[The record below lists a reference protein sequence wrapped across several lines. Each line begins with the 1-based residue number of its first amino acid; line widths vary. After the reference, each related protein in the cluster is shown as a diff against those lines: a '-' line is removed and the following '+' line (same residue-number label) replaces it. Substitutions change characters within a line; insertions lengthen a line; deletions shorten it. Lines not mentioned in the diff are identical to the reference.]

1 MLLIISSV
9 GRTIQMFMEF
19 DDQVA
24 REKNQT
30 DLRQL
35 RVIQVKE
42 EDGKLSQKD
51 HHKGKWFLLS
61 ENIREGVAGSTGV
74 RKMCY
79 DL

>member
-1 MLLIISSV
+1 
-9 GRTIQMFMEF
+9 
-19 DDQVA
+19 
-24 REKNQT
+24 
-30 DLRQL
+30 
-35 RVIQVKE
+35 VIQVKE

>member
-1 MLLIISSV
+1 
-9 GRTIQMFMEF
+9 MFMEF

-51 HHKGKWFLLS
+51 HHKGK
-61 ENIREGVAGSTGV
+61 
-74 RKMCY
+74 
-79 DL
+79 